1 MVDANLRH
9 LLAEALSHT
18 PPATLTDFALQIL
31 LQEADAGRITP
42 HPSVTALL
50 DCLRKEP
57 ELAMFRGQVV
67 RDVGKGLTH
76 VFLAEWLLG
85 RAAAVGA
92 SQAVTD
98 LERYLITE
106 RLPCQSTVA
115 VGSIKVDRAY
125 DLGRA

>member
-85 RAAAVGA
+85 RAALKSPGRQRYAVVHRRGLA
-92 SQAVTD
+92 HATQ
-98 LERYLITE
+98 
-106 RLPCQSTVA
+106 TV
-115 VGSIKVDRAY
+115 
-125 DLGRA
+125 

>member
-50 DCLRKEP
+50 DYLRNDP
-57 ELAMFRGQVV
+57 ELAMFRGRTQVV
-67 RDVGKGLTH
+67 RDVGRVLHMSSWPSG
-76 VFLAEWLLG
+76 
-85 RAAAVGA
+85 
-92 SQAVTD
+92 
-98 LERYLITE
+98 
-106 RLPCQSTVA
+106 C
-115 VGSIKVDRAY
+115 
-125 DLGRA
+125 